1 MTTKGEFNEEA
12 LEQAATEYSNIWETQ
27 IEKNVSFVSFI
38 NGGKLVAEKM
48 YSEQEVIE
56 LNLKYLQGLGK
67 AQGHWLNFP
76 EWFEQ
81 NKKK

>member
-1 MTTKGEFNEEA
+1 MTTKDDFNDEA

-38 NGGKLVAEKM
+38 KGGKLVEEKR

-56 LNLKYLQGLGK
+56 LNLKYLQELGK
-67 AQGHWLNFP
+67 AQGHWLTFP